1 MQEVPPVNNDHTND
15 ITAED
20 SPVFSEVDAAIR
32 RYERPDE
39 ATVFQRYAAII
50 RRLRAPDGCP
60 WDRKQTLNTLRRF
73 VIEESFELLAAIH
86 DNDEE
91 HITEELGDV
100 ILVVMLIADALE
112 LESGQTLTEV
122 LGQNG
127 EKLIRRHPQVFG
139 NVAVTGSDEVVVNW
153 NQIKKEQEGRS
164 DSPTHVSPGLPP
176 LERAYEIQRKVA
188 KVGFDWPDIG
198 PPLHKIR
205 EELAE
210 LEDRM
215 DEIGADEEPGRA
227 REDRQIEDEIGDLL
241 FSVVNVSRHLKTD
254 PSVALSR
261 TNRRFQERFTH
272 IERRI
277 AESGRNVSD
286 CDLEELDALWDE
298 AKEKERE

>member
-1 MQEVPPVNNDHTND
+1 MKNDHTND
-15 ITAED
+15 MIAEG
-20 SPVFSEVDAAIR
+20 SPVFPEVDAAIR
-32 RYERPDE
+32 PYERPDE

-50 RRLRAPDGCP
+50 RRLRAADGCP
-60 WDRKQTLNTLRRF
+60 WDRKQTLTTLRRF

-86 DNDEE
+86 DND
-91 HITEELGDV
+91 HDHVTEELGDV
-100 ILVVMLIADALE
+100 LLVVMLIADALE
-112 LESGQTLTEV
+112 LEYGHTLTEV
-122 LGQNG
+122 LRHNG
-127 EKLIRRHPQVFG
+127 DKLIRRHPHVFG
-139 NVAVTGSDEVVVNW
+139 GVDVTDSDEVVVNW

-188 KVGFDWPDIG
+188 KVGFDWPDIRS
-198 PPLHKIR
+198 PLDKIR

-210 LEDRM
+210 LEDRI
-215 DEIGADEEPGRA
+215 DEIGADKDPARA
-227 REDRQIEDEIGDLL
+227 REDRRIEDEIGDLL

-272 IERRI
+272 IERRV
-277 AESGRNVSD
+277 ADSGRDISD

-298 AKEKERE
+298 AKAKERE